1 MTRHRQPPKSK
12 KKHPF
17 KAISG
22 QDKVVNIAQ
31 PARQELR
38 IIAGHWRGRKVP
50 FTAVSGLR
58 PTSDRVRETLFNWL
72 APILPGATCLDLF
85 AGTGALGLEAL
96 SRDAAD
102 VDMVEL
108 SQVAKQQLEQN
119 LATLPLQEN
128 QQVQVHNMSCFDW
141 LRQTNKTYDVVFL
154 DPPFALSLMDDVLAL
169 LQEAS
174 LLREGSLIYIEQ
186 PKPLAN
192 LSLPKHWH
200 LHRQKKAGQVHYG
213 VIRVEA

>member
-12 KKHPF
+12 KKHLF
-17 KAISG
+17 QAISG

-31 PARQELR
+31 PSRQELR

-72 APILPGATCLDLF
+72 APLLPGATCLDLF

-96 SRDAAD
+96 SRDAAE

-108 SQVAKQQLEQN
+108 SQVAKQQLQQN

-128 QQVQVHNMSCFDW
+128 QQVHVHNMSCFDW

-154 DPPFALSLMDDVLAL
+154 DPPFALSLMDDVLVL

-174 LLREGSLIYIEQ
+174 LLRAGSLIYIEQ

-192 LSLPKHWH
+192 LSLPEHWH